1 MYFCKPEFGT
11 CVQTN
16 RYEMAERRHIT
27 ICGKS
32 WYSREYE
39 CPVCH
44 RRFIRKV
51 DAWWAETSPLRKY
64 KRCKACEGVAVV
76 RGRKPRKVAKGYKH
90 CRYCQETKVLCL
102 FHRDRSARDGRSGRC
117 VACAKEK
124 RKRYYAAHKDAEKK
138 SAAAWGRKNRVK
150 KNEAN
155 VRYRENVKPHLPTR
169 SPKIKADARQ
179 FFAAM
184 AMADAIRKH

>member
-1 MYFCKPEFGT
+1 MMYFCKPEFGT

-124 RKRYYAAHKDAEKK
+124 RKRYYAAHKDAQSLPRPVPWQARVGGYIDSMSIFHVCISSPSLTKYL
-138 SAAAWGRKNRVK
+138 RKI
-150 KNEAN
+150 
-155 VRYRENVKPHLPTR
+155 LLITGL
-169 SPKIKADARQ
+169 I
-179 FFAAM
+179 
-184 AMADAIRKH
+184 